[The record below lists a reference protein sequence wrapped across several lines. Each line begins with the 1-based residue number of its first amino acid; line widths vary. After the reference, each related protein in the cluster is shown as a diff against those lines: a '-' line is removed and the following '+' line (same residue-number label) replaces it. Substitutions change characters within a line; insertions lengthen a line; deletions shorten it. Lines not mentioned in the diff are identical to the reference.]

1 MLSIGL
7 IGLIIANLNYTPVFD
22 IIAYVFYPFSY
33 LLQIPEPMVV
43 AKAVSIEIAEMFF
56 PALLVVEMPI
66 TTKFLV
72 AVTSTTVI
80 LFSLHVRT

>member
-7 IGLIIANLNYTPVFD
+7 IGLIITNLNYIPVFD
-22 IIAYVFYPFSY
+22 IIDYVFYPFSY

-43 AKAVSIEIAEMFF
+43 GKAVSIEIAEMFL

-80 LFSLHVRT
+80 LSSLHFGT